1 MFFRASRVLLASAL
15 GGCLVCAPRHA
26 DADVTVFYAPPP
38 PPTAPVAEVVDPS
51 ELIGSS
57 EPAPLGPSSVEPA
70 APSSSLP
77 EPAELAAHE
86 DAPVRPLPPPESALA
101 AELPLAASRPPSASP
116 LPVDPPPSP
125 SPSIAAPLRMIRVG
139 DGSREEATLALLDDE
154 GRPDA
159 ASLRELSLL
168 GRPRGADR
176 PSEEDLR
183 AHEDDLSWVA
193 TDLRRLHPGLLLRLA
208 QLRARFPDRAI
219 EIVSGFRPDA
229 RETSR
234 HRIGSALD
242 LRVVGVPV
250 AELDAFLS
258 TLPETGVGLYP
269 TSEFVHLDVRPSSA
283 HWVDVSGPG
292 EPARLISEGRASEGR
307 ASREARSAP
316 STTVLDPLDAASIA
330 GEITGTL
337 GAFDLTW

>member
-1 MFFRASRVLLASAL
+1 
-15 GGCLVCAPRHA
+15 
-26 DADVTVFYAPPP
+26 
-38 PPTAPVAEVVDPS
+38 
-51 ELIGSS
+51 
-57 EPAPLGPSSVEPA
+57 
-70 APSSSLP
+70 
-77 EPAELAAHE
+77 
-86 DAPVRPLPPPESALA
+86 
-101 AELPLAASRPPSASP
+101 
-116 LPVDPPPSP
+116 
-125 SPSIAAPLRMIRVG
+125 MIRVG

-168 GRPRGADR
+168 ARPRGADR

-242 LRVVGVPV
+242 LRVVGVSV

-292 EPARLISEGRASEGR
+292 EPARLISEGTEGTEGR
-307 ASREARSAP
+307 DSRRAAARSAP
-316 STTVLDPLDAASIA
+316 SAPSTPVLDPLDAASIA